1 MTGIA
6 REWATVE
13 EHVTETLHQQEETMS
28 SPVHAALSVVLD
40 QAAVLETDANSNPL
54 AVIITARH
62 VGRSFSPAECIAV
75 ADFIAALEAE
85 KRGQQQAI
93 AYPDGMPAHATGP
106 QRILP

>member
-40 QAAVLETDANSNPL
+40 QAAVLESDANLNPL
-54 AVIITARH
+54 SVILAARH
-62 VGRSFSPAECIAV
+62 VGRSFSPAECVAL
-75 ADFIAALEAE
+75 ADFLAALEAE

-93 AYPDGMPAHATGP
+93 VRSEGNGHATGP
-106 QRILP
+106 QRILQ